1 MSDDNASP
9 SGSSWSRGLKRWLST
24 APETRDEL
32 VKLVHDSRK
41 FLEPD
46 TVDMLE
52 GVLDL
57 PATLV
62 HEIMTPISHVVSF
75 NEKQNF
81 ADIMAVFVETTH
93 SRYPVFG
100 LDPSNQQE
108 SVKGI
113 LVTKDVIPY
122 LVQAAQIR
130 QADSGEAISS
140 FNVMD
145 WVRQPI
151 YVSENARSD
160 NLLRLFQRH
169 QMHMAIVVDE
179 FGNTAGVVTMEDL
192 LEEIVGD
199 IVDEHDDLGED
210 SSMYHIVPAA
220 AGGAALGKDCWIIQS
235 LTPIT
240 ECNEQLGTTFDTE
253 DVTTMGGLVMQH
265 LGDVHEVLGQT
276 VYVDNCRLT
285 VLTAEDRF
293 IQTIELVKDFPPP
306 EADAL

>member
-75 NEKQNF
+75 TEDQHL

-100 LDPSNQQE
+100 QDPNNQQE
-108 SVKGI
+108 TVKGI

-122 LVQAAQIR
+122 LVQAAK
-130 QADSGEAISS
+130 GEATGG
-140 FNVMD
+140 FNVMN

-160 NLLRLFQRH
+160 NLLRLFQKH
-169 QMHMAIVVDE
+169 QMHMAIVIDE

-285 VLTAEDRF
+285 VLTAQDRF
-293 IQTIELVKDFPPP
+293 IQAIELVKDFAPP
-306 EADAL
+306 DAETL